1 MPTVKF
7 LLFLVLMYEQI
18 SNGKRVVLKNK
29 AQPSEMIDNQRAI
42 LS

>member
-7 LLFLVLMYEQI
+7 LLFLVLMYEWV
-18 SNGKRVVLKNK
+18 SNCKRVALKNK
-29 AQPSEMIDNQRAI
+29 AQPSEMVDNQRVI